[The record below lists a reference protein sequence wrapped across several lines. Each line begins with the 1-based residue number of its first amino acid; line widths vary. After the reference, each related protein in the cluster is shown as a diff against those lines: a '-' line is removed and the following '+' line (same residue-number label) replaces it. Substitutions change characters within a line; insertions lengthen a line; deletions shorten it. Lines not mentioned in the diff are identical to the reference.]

1 MLKLLS
7 TLQYGAFRYSSRSLV
22 HAAVL
27 SLLIMLLGHAFATG
41 AEPAAGDS
49 HDAGTVLGNATLDD
63 LNTLTRI
70 AFIHDGHDFHYFAMP
85 GQLSTVIVGLS
96 PDGKTAVGWST
107 YSNDPF
113 ADPGATFMLDVQTW
127 TFTAINPT
135 QYSST
140 PYSWAVAR
148 GASPSLRYVTGIAG
162 NTGDPNT
169 VGFIW
174 DRLTNKTRIVTTIPG
189 CDNGVGVSRANDQG
203 DALEYCFVPPD
214 YHIKALLAP
223 GNAEGTEN
231 TALVPLV
238 PSGATAASNISPL
251 GINSWEMIVGL
262 WSTSL
267 SAPNQGFFARPNG
280 LGQFEI
286 MSYKVPNAYSTN
298 LSGINDQGVIAGNY
312 ADGDATHIT
321 RGPIFKLSNID
332 GRPVVFNPGEGYSAQ
347 SWGIN
352 ALGWIHG
359 YVQTVAT
366 ALQQ

>member
-1 MLKLLS
+1 MLTSCS
-7 TLQYGAFRYSSRSLV
+7 TLHSAVRGYSSRRLFQSAAL
-22 HAAVL
+22 AVL
-27 SLLIMLLGHAFATG
+27 LALSPYRLTAGP
-41 AEPAAGDS
+41 EVAASDS
-49 HDAGTVLGNATLDD
+49 FDGGTIVGNATLGD
-63 LNTLTRI
+63 LSTLTRI
-70 AFIHDGHDFHYFAMP
+70 AFIHDGQRFHYFAMP

-107 YSNDPF
+107 YSNNPF
-113 ADPGATFMLDVQTW
+113 TDPGATFVLDVPTR

-169 VGFIW
+169 VGFVW
-174 DRLTNKTRIVTTIPG
+174 DRLTNQTRIVTIPG
-189 CDNGVGVSRANDQG
+189 CNYGVGVSRANDQG

-214 YHIKALLAP
+214 YHINASLAP
-223 GNAEGTEN
+223 GDAFGTEN
-231 TALVPLV
+231 TALVSLV
-238 PSGATAASNISPL
+238 PPSATAASNVSPL

-262 WSTSL
+262 WSTTL
-267 SAPNQGFFARPNG
+267 STPNHGFFASRNG

-286 MSYKVPNAYSTN
+286 VSYNAPGAYSTA
-298 LSGINDQGVIAGNY
+298 LTGINDQGVIAGNY

-321 RGPIFKLSNID
+321 HGPIFKLSNINAS
-332 GRPVVFNPGEGYSAQ
+332 PVVFDPGEGYSAQ

-352 ALGWIHG
+352 SRGWIHG
-359 YVQTVAT
+359 YVQTIAT